1 MPDPSGEDNQF
12 VTLRKGTPV
21 YIPVMGIHHDPQYYP
36 QPERFDPERFTEE
49 NKNGRPH
56 FTYLPFGEGP
66 RNCIGENKWA
76 HITLHARH
84 VG

>member
-1 MPDPSGEDNQF
+1 M
-12 VTLRKGTPV
+12 KGTPV

-36 QPERFDPERFTEE
+36 EPERFDPERFTEE

-66 RNCIGENKWA
+66 RNCIGENKRA